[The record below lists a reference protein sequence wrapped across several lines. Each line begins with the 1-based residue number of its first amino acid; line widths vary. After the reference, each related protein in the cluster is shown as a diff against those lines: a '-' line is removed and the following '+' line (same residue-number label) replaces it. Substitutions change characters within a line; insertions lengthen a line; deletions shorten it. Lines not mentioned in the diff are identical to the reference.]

1 MDYMPWAAQP
11 SHLGGIPRRVVFTT
25 VGALSK
31 LWISFL
37 NSTQVHNQQTLF
49 NLVKSRPR
57 GTPLLTISNH
67 MSTLDDPLMWGL
79 RGLPADPKLG
89 RWCLA
94 ANDICF
100 TNALFSYFFRLGK
113 CIPITR
119 GAGIYQPHMNE
130 ALDRLK
136 EGEWLHTFPE
146 GKVSQENKPICR
158 LKWGVASL
166 IARAAVPPIVLPIAH
181 SGFEKVMPEKY
192 WFGRRPFLPLCFKKI
207 SIVVGEPMQFDIPGL
222 KQTAKI
228 LTGQA
233 SGALRS
239 IQKTSTDRP
248 YTSWALPAQ
257 EFKPGS
263 RVTSERN
270 GHVPEDR
277 SVHWLYSHI
286 SEQIR
291 TVLQELYSKAKHLN
305 GSSES

>member
-1 MDYMPWAAQP
+1 MLDCSSAAAHLVLHVGDPFWQRSALIPTVPASDHSSSPYSFGGMDYMPWAAQP

-136 EGEWLHTFPE
+136 EGEWVHE
-146 GKVSQENKPICR
+146 K
-158 LKWGVASL
+158 LK
-166 IARAAVPPIVLPIAH
+166 
-181 SGFEKVMPEKY
+181 
-192 WFGRRPFLPLCFKKI
+192 
-207 SIVVGEPMQFDIPGL
+207 
-222 KQTAKI
+222 
-228 LTGQA
+228 
-233 SGALRS
+233 LR
-239 IQKTSTDRP
+239 INCC
-248 YTSWALPAQ
+248 
-257 EFKPGS
+257 G
-263 RVTSERN
+263 
-270 GHVPEDR
+270 G
-277 SVHWLYSHI
+277 
-286 SEQIR
+286 
-291 TVLQELYSKAKHLN
+291 
-305 GSSES
+305 